1 MPATLTPPPPFVVRR
16 TPVSRLNEVDF
27 DHIEF
32 GKIFSDH
39 MLTVD
44 FRDGAWLP
52 PVIEPYGPLEL
63 SPATSALHYGQAIFE
78 GLKAHRQTDGRVVLF
93 RPLDNL
99 RRLNA
104 SAERM
109 CMPTLPEEVFMEGLK
124 ALINLDR
131 AWVPTAAG
139 TSLYIRPF
147 MFATDAFVG
156 VRPSNDY
163 KFVIFTSPVNA
174 YYSQPLRVRFEYEYV
189 RAAEGGTGFAKS
201 AGNYGGAMEPT
212 RRAQA
217 EGYHQLLWTDAAEHR
232 YIEESGTMNACFV
245 IGDTLITPAISS
257 SILDGITRRSV
268 LALAH
273 RWGVAVEERRVS
285 ADEILTALQRGTL
298 REAFGCGTA
307 ATIAP
312 IVIIGDRGTDYAL
325 PPLSPDSLGARL
337 GRALDAI
344 KLGTEPDVFGWL
356 EVVE

>member
-1 MPATLTPPPPFVVRR
+1 MPDTLTPALPIAIRR
-16 TPVSRLNEVDF
+16 ASASRLHEVDF

-32 GKIFSDH
+32 GKVFSDH

-44 FRDGAWLP
+44 FRDGAWQE
-52 PVIEPYGPLEL
+52 PVIEPYGPLSL

-78 GLKAHRQTDGRVVLF
+78 GMKAHRQADGRIVLF

-99 RRLNA
+99 LRLNA

-109 CMPTLPEEVFMEGLK
+109 CMPTLPEEIFMEGLK
-124 ALINLDR
+124 ALVKLDR

-174 YYSQPLRVRFEYEYV
+174 YYSQPLRVRFEHHFV
-189 RAAEGGTGFAKS
+189 RSPEGGTGYAKA

-245 IGDTLITPAISS
+245 INDVLITPALSS
-257 SILDGITRRSV
+257 SILDGVTRRSV
-268 LALAH
+268 LALA
-273 RWGVAVEERRVS
+273 RQWGVTVEERRVS
-285 ADEILTALQRGTL
+285 SDEILMALQRGTL
-298 REAFGCGTA
+298 QEAFGCGTA

-312 IVIIGDRGTDYAL
+312 IIVIGDRGTDYDL
-325 PPLSPDSLGARL
+325 PPLSPNSLGARL

-344 KLGTEPDVFGWL
+344 KLGTESDVFGWL
-356 EVVE
+356 EVLE

>member
-1 MPATLTPPPPFVVRR
+1 MLPAISPLTIRR
-16 TPVSRLNEVDF
+16 AAASRLHEVDF

-32 GKIFSDH
+32 GKVFSDH

-44 FRDGAWLP
+44 YRDGAWQT
-52 PVIEPYGPLEL
+52 PVIEPYGPLAL

-78 GLKAHRQTDGRVVLF
+78 GMKAYRQAGGRVVLF

-99 RRLNA
+99 HRLNA

-109 CMPTLPEEVFMEGLK
+109 CMPTLPEHIFLDGLK
-124 ALINLDR
+124 ALIALDR
-131 AWVPTAAG
+131 AWVPTAEG

-147 MFATDAFVG
+147 MFATDGFIG
-156 VRPSNDY
+156 VRPSNEY

-174 YYSQPLRVRFEYEYV
+174 YYSQPLRVRFEHFFV
-189 RAAEGGTGFAKS
+189 RSPEGGTGAAKA

-245 IGDTLITPAISS
+245 INDTLITPALSS
-257 SILDGITRRSV
+257 SILDGVTRRSV
-268 LALAH
+268 LALARH
-273 RWGVAVEERRVS
+273 WGVPVEERRVS
-285 ADEILTALQRGTL
+285 SDEILTALQTGTL
-298 REAFGCGTA
+298 QEAFGCGTA

-312 IVIIGDRGTDYAL
+312 IVVIGDRGTDYAL
-325 PPLSPDSLGARL
+325 PPLSADSLGARL
-337 GRALDAI
+337 GQALDAI
-344 KLGTEPDVFGWL
+344 KLGTAPDVFEWL

>member
-1 MPATLTPPPPFVVRR
+1 MPVTLTSTLPITIRR
-16 TPVSRLNEVDF
+16 ATVSRLHEVDF
-27 DHIEF
+27 AHIEF
-32 GKIFSDH
+32 GKVFSDH

-44 FRDGAWLP
+44 FRDGAWQQ
-52 PVIEPYGPLEL
+52 PVIEPYGPLAL

-78 GLKAHRQTDGRVVLF
+78 GMKAYRQGDGRVVLF

-99 RRLNA
+99 HRLNA

-109 CMPTLPEEVFMEGLK
+109 CMPALPEEVFMEGLR

-147 MFATDAFVG
+147 MFATDAFIG
-156 VRPSNDY
+156 VRPSSDY

-174 YYSQPLRVRFEYEYV
+174 YYSQPLRVRFEYDFV
-189 RAAEGGTGFAKS
+189 RSPEGGTGYAKA

-217 EGYHQLLWTDAAEHR
+217 EGFHQLLWTDAAEHR

-245 IGDTLITPAISS
+245 LDGKLVTPAISS
-257 SILDGITRRSV
+257 SILDGVTRRSV
-268 LALAH
+268 LALAR
-273 RWGVAVEERRVS
+273 RWGVTVEERRVS
-285 ADEILTALQRGTL
+285 CDEILAALQAGTL
-298 REAFGCGTA
+298 QEAFGCGTA

-312 IVIIGDRGTDYAL
+312 IVVIGDRGLEYAL
-325 PPLSPDSLGARL
+325 PALSPDSLGARL
-337 GRALDAI
+337 GRALDAL